1 MKKIIASLIL
11 LFSTS
16 AFASASHNVEII
28 GTLISM
34 NENVIKVKTQDKLL
48 NVPRKAL
55 PKGTLPN
62 STITLNVSLAELIK
76 MNKK

>member
-1 MKKIIASLIL
+1 MKKIIATLIL

-48 NVPRKAL
+48 KAPRSSL
-55 PKGTLPN
+55 PRGTLAN
-62 STITLNVSLAELIK
+62 STVTLNVPLAELIK
-76 MNKK
+76 LNKK